1 MKDDGLWLE
10 ILSTWF
16 RCGISVCLHMDW
28 MAAMG
33 ICWELWRCGMVVLV
47 WYGSGFL
54 TDGNH
59 QWIQMATMTTGIPTA
74 LGCAMAVRCCRV
86 SDRWESL
93 IGCLQWFWV
102 FCLTGLTSKG
112 GMEGYEPG

>member
-10 ILSTWF
+10 TLSTWF
-16 RCGISVCLHMDW
+16 CCGISMWLHVDC

-33 ICWELWRCGMVVLV
+33 ICWELWRCGMVVFGLV
-47 WYGSGFL
+47 WIRFL
-54 TDGNH
+54 TDENH
-59 QWIQMATMTTGIPTA
+59 QWMQMAAMTTGLLTA

-93 IGCLQWFWV
+93 MGYLQWFWV

>member
-1 MKDDGLWLE
+1 MDGRAQHLVSLWHFCVVANGLDGYNGH
-10 ILSTWF
+10 LLGT
-16 RCGISVCLHMDW
+16 
-28 MAAMG
+28 MAMWYG
-33 ICWELWRCGMVVLV
+33 GFGLV
-47 WYGSGFL
+47 WIRFL

-59 QWIQMATMTTGIPTA
+59 QWIQMAAMTTGILTA